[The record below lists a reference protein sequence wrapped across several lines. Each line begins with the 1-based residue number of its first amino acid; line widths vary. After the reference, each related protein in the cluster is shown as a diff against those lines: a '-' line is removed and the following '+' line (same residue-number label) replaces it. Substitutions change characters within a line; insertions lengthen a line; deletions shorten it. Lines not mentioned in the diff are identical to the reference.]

1 MSTERKLLFLITQ
14 RFKEEFNNA
23 DWYSKEDKELLESI
37 DKALE
42 QPYEYK
48 NEQKIL
54 DLHNTISQKNGEIIS
69 LKDKLKESTNKDLNL
84 RDHFAGLAMQ
94 GLATKEGYAGLS
106 GLEYIARDAYAL
118 ADAMLVEKDK
128 DE

>member
-1 MSTERKLLFLITQ
+1 MSTERELLLLITQ

-23 DWYSKEDKELLESI
+23 DWYSKLDKELLESI

-54 DLHNTISQKNGEIIS
+54 DLHNTIAQKNGQIIS
-69 LKDKLKESTNKDLNL
+69 LKDKLKENTNKDLNL

-94 GLATKEGYAGLS
+94 AMISNDPKFELDDDCVAKG
-106 GLEYIARDAYAL
+106 AYQI
-118 ADAMLVEKDK
+118 ADAMIVERNK